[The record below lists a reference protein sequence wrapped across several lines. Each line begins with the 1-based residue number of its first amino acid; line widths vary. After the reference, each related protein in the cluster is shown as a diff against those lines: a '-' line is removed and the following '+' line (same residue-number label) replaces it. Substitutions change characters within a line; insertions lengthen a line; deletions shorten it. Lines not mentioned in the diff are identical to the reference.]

1 MCWRASACTATTI
14 RTRCPPVLANGKT
27 ATGRAWVYVRDDQ
40 PFGGRHPPAALLH
53 VSRDGAGEHAERHLE
68 GFGGILQADAF
79 AGFNRPH
86 QRTSRAR
93 PRRPAALELALTR
106 L

>member
-1 MCWRASACTATTI
+1 V
-14 RTRCPPVLANGKT
+14 PVLANGKT

-40 PFGGRHPPAALLH
+40 PFGGRDPPAALFH
-53 VSRDGAGEHAERHLE
+53 FSRDRAGEHAERHLE

-86 QRTSRAR
+86 QRASRAR
-93 PRRPAALELALTR
+93 PRRPAALELVLTR
-106 L
+106 F

>member
-1 MCWRASACTATTI
+1 V
-14 RTRCPPVLANGKT
+14 PVLANGKT

-40 PFGGRHPPAALLH
+40 PFGGRDPPAALFH
-53 VSRDGAGEHAERHLE
+53 FSRDRAGEHAE
-68 GFGGILQADAF
+68 ADAF

-86 QRTSRAR
+86 QRASRAR